1 MDNGADSS
9 DGGAVSTPELPRPS
23 LRDQTRYIRRMF
35 IDPREVLDE
44 LSERYGTVCGL
55 GFGPVR
61 TAVVGEPSALR
72 EMFAIPAESF
82 RWGHKFNVLGFVVG
96 AGSMIV
102 SDGADHRRRRS
113 SVQAAFS
120 IRRLNSWVPM
130 ILDRTDALIDRL
142 EATVGHE
149 GREVDMY
156 PVGRGIVLEVV
167 IHALFG
173 ERLAERAQ
181 KIGELFQGPQDYLEL
196 LPFRQAPHPFPFG
209 RRSRVRAD
217 RRALDEIVDAEIADR
232 RARPSG
238 DPLDVL
244 DVLVSDGSLS
254 DSEMRDQVITLIGA
268 GYDTTAAALAWI
280 LWCAALAPDLWD
292 AIAAEAAEVLGAPQ
306 QEASAH
312 DRATLGRLTLAD
324 RVMRETLRLHP
335 PGALTPRETV
345 TDVVIGG
352 YRVPKGTLILWSA
365 HLAGRN
371 PDAWPD
377 PLRFDPSRFEDPTP
391 EQRAIADSA
400 WVPFGRGHRGCIG
413 FALAQMELTL
423 MLARLAQRL
432 MLQPTTK
439 TLPEPVGMVV
449 NRPSGGVPMLVV
461 PRMGRPRSAS
471 V

>member
-1 MDNGADSS
+1 MTS
-9 DGGAVSTPELPRPS
+9 GAVASVTVDRELPHPR
-23 LRDQTRYIRRMF
+23 LFDQARYVRRMF
-35 IDPREVLDE
+35 VDPRAVLDE

-61 TAVVGEPSALR
+61 TAIVGEPSALR

-96 AGSMIV
+96 ASSMIV
-102 SDGADHRRRRS
+102 SDGEDHRRRRS

-130 ILDRTDALIDRL
+130 ILERTDTAVDRL
-142 EATVGHE
+142 EVTLGPEA
-149 GREVDMY
+149 REVDMY

-173 ERLAERAQ
+173 ARLAARAEE
-181 KIGELFQGPQDYLEL
+181 IGELFQGPQEYLEL
-196 LPFRQAPHPFPFG
+196 PPFRQAPHPFPFG
-209 RRSRVRAD
+209 RRARVRAD
-217 RRALDEIVDAEIADR
+217 RLALDQIVDIEIADR
-232 RARPSG
+232 RAHPTG

-244 DVLVSDGSLS
+244 DVLVSEGSLT
-254 DSEMRDQVITLIGA
+254 DAEMRDQVITLIGA

-280 LWCAALAPDLWD
+280 LWCATLAPGLWD
-292 AIAAEAAEVLGAPQ
+292 AIAAEADEVLGP
-306 QEASAH
+306 SDDVSGH
-312 DRATLGRLTLAD
+312 DRATLGRLALAD

-335 PGALTPRETV
+335 PGALAPREAV
-345 TDVVIGG
+345 TDVAIGG
-352 YRVPKGTLILWSA
+352 YRVPKGSLILWSA

-423 MLARLAQRL
+423 MLARLAQRVVL
-432 MLQPTTK
+432 RPVRGD
-439 TLPEPVGMVV
+439 LPEPVGMVV
-449 NRPSGGVPMLVV
+449 NRPSGGVPMVV
-461 PRMGRPRSAS
+461 TCRRN
-471 V
+471 

>member
-1 MDNGADSS
+1 MTSR
-9 DGGAVSTPELPRPS
+9 AVTPATAGRELPHPG
-23 LRDQTRYIRRMF
+23 LVDQARYVRRMF
-35 IDPREVLDE
+35 VEPRAVLDE
-44 LSERYGTVCGL
+44 LSDRYGTVCGL

-102 SDGADHRRRRS
+102 SDGEDHHRRRA

-120 IRRLNSWVPM
+120 IRRLNGWVPM
-130 ILDRTDALIDRL
+130 ILERTDAAIGRL
-142 EATVGHE
+142 EATLGPE

-156 PVGRGIVLEVV
+156 PVGRRIVLEVV
-167 IHALFG
+167 IHALYG
-173 ERLAERAQ
+173 ERLAARAGE
-181 KIGELFQGPQDYLEL
+181 IGALFQGPQDYLEL
-196 LPFRQAPHPFPFG
+196 PPFRQAPHPFPFG
-209 RRSRVRAD
+209 SRARVRSD
-217 RRALDEIVDAEIADR
+217 RRALDQIVDMEIAER
-232 RARPSG
+232 RAHPTG

-244 DVLVSDGSLS
+244 DVLVSEGSLS
-254 DSEMRDQVITLIGA
+254 DAEMRDQVITLIGA

-280 LWCAALAPDLWD
+280 LWCATLAPGLWD
-292 AIAAEAAEVLGAPQ
+292 ALAAEAGEVLGPAA
-306 QEASAH
+306 EASGH
-312 DRATLGRLTLAD
+312 DRATLGRLALAD

-335 PGALTPRETV
+335 PGALTPREAV

-391 EQRAIADSA
+391 EQRAVADSA

-423 MLARLAQRL
+423 MVARLAQRTV
-432 MLQPTTK
+432 LQPTSD
-439 TLPEPVGMVV
+439 TLPEPLGMVV
-449 NRPSGGVPMLVV
+449 NRPSGGVPMLV
-461 PRMGRPRSAS
+461 RSR
-471 V
+471 